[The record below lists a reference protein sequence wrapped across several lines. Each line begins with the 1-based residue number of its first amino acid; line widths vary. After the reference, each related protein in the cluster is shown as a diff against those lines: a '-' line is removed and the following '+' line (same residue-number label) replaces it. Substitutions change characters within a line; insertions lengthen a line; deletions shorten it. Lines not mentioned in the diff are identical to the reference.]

1 MSGKHALPYA
11 GPEQEIRALMH
22 EEFSHFLADIEFRV
36 AQAYDVQRRGGS
48 RLHVIDGGEE
58 HGKVYAEDLN
68 LPNRHFL
75 TGYTV
80 TANTPGAGSIAWAS
94 LHVVY
99 NGIDNAVTD
108 GNTNLKYVWWDPTI
122 STTVLQMNN
131 TKPDLSAKPTAALL
145 FVNNGGTPYDVLA
158 ASIPGVIA
166 NNAVDAGA
174 LQQGAVTAT
183 KMNTIQHL
191 LY

>member
-1 MSGKHALPYA
+1 MSGKHAHPYS

-36 AQAYDVQRRGGS
+36 KQAYDVQRRPS
-48 RLHVIDGGEE
+48 LHVVEGDGQ
-58 HGKVYAEDLN
+58 VYAEDLN
-68 LPNRHFL
+68 IPNRHFL

-80 TANTPGAGSIAWAS
+80 TANTPVAGSIAWAS

-99 NGIDNAVTD
+99 NGTDNAVTD
-108 GNTNLKYVWWDPTI
+108 ANTSSKYVWWDPAI
-122 STTVLQMNN
+122 STTVLQTGA
-131 TKPDLSAKPTAALL
+131 TKPDLSTKPNAALI
-145 FVNNGGTPYDVLA
+145 FVNNSGVPYDVLA
-158 ASIPGVIA
+158 SSIPGVIA
-166 NNAVDAGA
+166 NGAVDAGA
-174 LQQGAVTAT
+174 ILPGAVTAP